1 MVDLKTKYKEK
12 IKLINLW
19 CEGNADARYCAP
31 LVLDIKQKNQ
41 STFGVKGMLMPDI
54 VLHLS

>member
-19 CEGNADARYCAP
+19 CEGNADARYCTP
-31 LVLDIKQKNQ
+31 FILDIEKKIKLWC
-41 STFGVKGMLMPDI
+41 SGVKGT
-54 VLHLS
+54 VF